1 MNTKTLGYSTMIV
14 SAALMGCVGLFA
26 RNINTSGDVIAFTR
40 MCVGAIC
47 ILMIMSYQGKALMLK
62 ATKLTPA
69 VIASGA
75 CLGLCL
81 AAYVSATKYTSL
93 ANAVFLIYT
102 GPVISTILAAIFL
115 KEKISKLTAA
125 LLTAVFIG
133 CLFIIGIIGFN
144 ESGGLTLT
152 LSFSKEN
159 FIGDMLGLASG
170 LGYGMYLFLSRY
182 RTDVG
187 SDSRSFFNFLFGA
200 LAIAIYFVISPPS
213 LAEMDT
219 SSWIWLISMGFFIG
233 FGALS
238 LLTVAAK
245 HLKAAEL
252 ACVSYFETVVG
263 AGIGIMVF
271 SESMTTLQFIGGA
284 LVIAGGMGEIINS
297 VRKKRNNAA
306 EVEAEAVPATV
317 TAQEPAK

>member
-14 SAALMGCVGLFA
+14 SAILMGCVGLFA

-40 MCVGAIC
+40 MTVGAIC
-47 ILMIMSYQGKALMLK
+47 IFGLMLYQGKSSLIK
-62 ATKLTPA
+62 ATKISPA
-69 VIASGA
+69 VIASGV
-75 CLGLCL
+75 CIGLCL
-81 AAYVSATKYTSL
+81 AAYVSSTQYTTL

-102 GPVISTILAAIFL
+102 GPVFSTILAAIFL

-133 CLFIIGIIGFN
+133 CLFIIGII
-144 ESGGLTLT
+144 SYTPTDGLVMS
-152 LSFSKEN
+152 LSFSKEH

-170 LGYGMYLFLSRY
+170 VGYGLYLFFSRY
-182 RTDVG
+182 RTDVS

-200 LAIAIYFVISPPS
+200 IAIGACFAVNPPS
-213 LAEMDT
+213 LAEMDS
-219 SSWIWLISMGFFIG
+219 SSWVWLIAMGFFIG

-252 ACVSYFETVVG
+252 ACVSYLETVVG
-263 AGIGIMVF
+263 AGIGIVMF
-271 SESMTTLQFIGGA
+271 SESLTVLQTFGGV
-284 LVIAGGMGEIINS
+284 LVIGGGMGEIIIS
-297 VRKKRNNAA
+297 MTKKRSALKK
-306 EVEAEAVPATV
+306 EQL
-317 TAQEPAK
+317 AQ

>member
-40 MCVGAIC
+40 MTVGAIC
-47 ILMIMSYQGKALMLK
+47 ILGLMFYQGKTSLIK
-62 ATKLTPA
+62 VTKITPT

-81 AAYVSATKYTSL
+81 AAYVSSTQYTTL

-102 GPVISTILAAIFL
+102 GPVFSTILAAIFL

-133 CLFIIGIIGFN
+133 CLFIIGIIN
-144 ESGGLTLT
+144 YSASAGLTIS
-152 LSFSKEN
+152 LSFAKEN

-170 LGYGMYLFLSRY
+170 VGYGLYLFFSRY
-182 RTDVG
+182 RTDVS

-200 LAIAIYFVISPPS
+200 VAIGVCFVVKPPS
-213 LAEMDT
+213 LADMNT

-233 FGALS
+233 FGALT
-238 LLTVAAK
+238 LLTIAAK

-252 ACVSYFETVVG
+252 ACVSYLETVVG
-263 AGIGIMVF
+263 AGIGIAMF
-271 SESMTTLQFIGGA
+271 GESLTLLQSLGGI
-284 LVIAGGMGEIINS
+284 LVIGGGMGEIVIS
-297 VRKKRNNAA
+297 MSKKRAA
-306 EVEAEAVPATV
+306 LKNGQLEH
-317 TAQEPAK
+317 

>member
-40 MCVGAIC
+40 MTVGAIC
-47 ILMIMSYQGKALMLK
+47 VFALMFHQQK
-62 ATKLTPA
+62 TMQIKSTKLTPS

-81 AAYVSATKYTSL
+81 AAYVSSTQYTTL

-102 GPVISTILAAIFL
+102 GPVFSTILAAIFL
-115 KEKISKLTAA
+115 KEKISKLTAG

-133 CLFIIGIIGFN
+133 CLFIIGIIN
-144 ESGGLTLT
+144 YDSTNGLTVS

-170 LGYGMYLFLSRY
+170 VGYGLYLFFSRY

-187 SDSRSFFNFLFGA
+187 SDSRSFYNFLFGA
-200 LAIAIYFVISPPS
+200 IAIALCFTVNPPS
-213 LAEMDT
+213 LAKMDT
-219 SSWIWLISMGFFIG
+219 SSWVWLISMGIFIG

-238 LLTVAAK
+238 LLTIAAK

-263 AGIGIMVF
+263 AGIGISMF
-271 SESMTTLQFIGGA
+271 GESLTALQTLGGV
-284 LVIAGGMGEIINS
+284 LVIGGGMGEIVLS
-297 VRKKRNNAA
+297 MAKKHSTAKQA
-306 EVEAEAVPATV
+306 KATS
-317 TAQEPAK
+317 QQ

>member
-40 MCVGAIC
+40 MTVGAIC
-47 ILMIMSYQGKALMLK
+47 IFGLMFYQGKASLVK
-62 ATKLTPA
+62 ATKLSPT

-81 AAYVSATKYTSL
+81 AAYVSSTQYTTL

-102 GPVISTILAAIFL
+102 GPVFSTILAAIFL

-133 CLFIIGIIGFN
+133 CLFIIGIIN
-144 ESGGLTLT
+144 YNATDGLTVS

-170 LGYGMYLFLSRY
+170 VGYGLYLFFSRY
-182 RTDVG
+182 RTDVS

-200 LAIAIYFVISPPS
+200 VAIGVCFVVKPPS
-213 LAEMDT
+213 LADMNT

-233 FGALS
+233 FGALT
-238 LLTVAAK
+238 LLTIAAK

-252 ACVSYFETVVG
+252 ACVSYLETVVG
-263 AGIGIMVF
+263 AGIGIAMF
-271 SESMTTLQFIGGA
+271 GESLTVLQTLGGI
-284 LVIAGGMGEIINS
+284 LVIGGGMGEIVIS
-297 VRKKRNNAA
+297 MTKKRTAIKNAQL
-306 EVEAEAVPATV
+306 EH
-317 TAQEPAK
+317 

>member
-14 SAALMGCVGLFA
+14 SASLMGCVGLFA

-40 MCVGAIC
+40 MVVGALC
-47 ILMIMSYQGKALMLK
+47 ILGIMVYQRKAFQIK
-62 ATKLTPA
+62 GTRLTPA

-75 CLGLCL
+75 SLGLCL
-81 AAYVSATKYTSL
+81 AAYVSSTQHTTL

-102 GPVISTILAAIFL
+102 GPVFSTILAAIFL
-115 KEKISKLTAA
+115 KEKISKLTAS

-133 CLFIIGIIGFN
+133 CLFIIGIIN
-144 ESGGLTLT
+144 YDSQSGLSVS

-159 FIGDMLGLASG
+159 FLGDMLGLASG
-170 LGYGMYLFLSRY
+170 IGYGLYLFFSRY

-200 LAIAIYFVISPPS
+200 VAIAVCFLINPPS
-213 LAEMDT
+213 LAEMDS
-219 SSWIWLISMGFFIG
+219 SSWVWLISMGFFIG

-252 ACVSYFETVVG
+252 ACVSYLETVVG
-263 AGIGIMVF
+263 AGIGIAMF
-271 SESMTTLQFIGGA
+271 GESLTFLQTIGGI
-284 LVIAGGMGEIINS
+284 LVIGGGMGEIVFS
-297 VRKKRNNAA
+297 MAKKRG
-306 EVEAEAVPATV
+306 AVKETQP
-317 TAQEPAK
+317 EH

>member
-1 MNTKTLGYSTMIV
+1 MNTKTLGYTTMIV

-40 MCVGAIC
+40 MMVGAIC
-47 ILMIMSYQGKALMLK
+47 ILAILIYQGKANLIK
-62 ATKLTPA
+62 GTKLTPA

-81 AAYVSATKYTSL
+81 AAYVSSTKYTTL

-102 GPVISTILAAIFL
+102 GPVFSTILAAIFL
-115 KEKISKLTAA
+115 KEKISKLTGA

-133 CLFIIGIIGFN
+133 CLFIIGIISYSP
-144 ESGGLTLT
+144 EGGLTIS

-159 FIGDMLGLASG
+159 FLGDMLGLASG
-170 LGYGMYLFLSRY
+170 IGYGLYLFLSRY

-187 SDSRSFFNFLFGA
+187 SDSRSFFNFAFG
-200 LAIAIYFVISPPS
+200 AIAIGIFFVFNPPS

-219 SSWIWLISMGFFIG
+219 SSWVWLISMGFFIG

-238 LLTVAAK
+238 LLTIAAK

-252 ACVSYFETVVG
+252 ACVSYLETVVG
-263 AGIGIMVF
+263 AGIGIMMF
-271 SESMTTLQFIGGA
+271 GESLTALQTLGGI
-284 LVIAGGMGEIINS
+284 LVIGGGMGEIVFTMN
-297 VRKKRNNAA
+297 KKRQAKSAA
-306 EVEAEAVPATV
+306 VQAN
-317 TAQEPAK
+317 Q

>member
-1 MNTKTLGYSTMIV
+1 MNTKTLGYTTMIV

-40 MCVGAIC
+40 MTVGAIC
-47 ILMIMSYQGKALMLK
+47 ILGIMLYQGKAHLLK
-62 ATKLTPA
+62 GVKLTPA

-81 AAYVSATKYTSL
+81 AAYVSSTKYTTL

-102 GPVISTILAAIFL
+102 GPVFSTILAAIFL
-115 KEKISKLTAA
+115 KEKISKLTAG

-133 CLFIIGIIGFN
+133 CLFIIGIIN
-144 ESGGLTLT
+144 YTPEEGLSMT
-152 LSFSKEN
+152 LSFSQEN

-182 RTDVG
+182 RTDVS

-200 LAIAIYFVISPPS
+200 IAIAVFFMISPPS
-213 LAEMDT
+213 LADMDT

-238 LLTVAAK
+238 LLTIAAK

-252 ACVSYFETVVG
+252 ACVSYLETVVG
-263 AGIGIMVF
+263 AGIGIMMF
-271 SESMTTLQFIGGA
+271 GESLTALQTVGGI
-284 LVIAGGMGEIINS
+284 LVIGGGMGEIVFTMN
-297 VRKKRNNAA
+297 KRRQAKSAQAA
-306 EVEAEAVPATV
+306 QAN
-317 TAQEPAK
+317 Q

>member
-1 MNTKTLGYSTMIV
+1 MNTKTLGYTTMIV

-40 MCVGAIC
+40 MTVGALC
-47 ILMIMSYQGKALMLK
+47 ILAIMLYQGKAQLIK
-62 ATKLTPA
+62 QTKLSPS

-81 AAYVSATKYTSL
+81 AAYVSSTKYTTL

-102 GPVISTILAAIFL
+102 GPVFSTILAAIFL
-115 KEKISKLTAA
+115 KEKIAKLTAG

-133 CLFIIGIIGFN
+133 CLFIIGIIN
-144 ESGGLTLT
+144 YDAQSGLTVS

-170 LGYGMYLFLSRY
+170 LGYGLYLFFSRY

-200 LAIAIYFVISPPS
+200 LAIAIFFLMNPPS
-213 LAEMDT
+213 ISEMDS
-219 SSWIWLISMGFFIG
+219 SSWVWLISMGFFIG

-238 LLTVAAK
+238 LLTIAAK

-252 ACVSYFETVVG
+252 ACVSYLETVVG
-263 AGIGIMVF
+263 AGIGIMMF
-271 SESMTTLQFIGGA
+271 GESLTALQTLGGI
-284 LVIAGGMGEIINS
+284 LVIGGGMGEIVFTMS
-297 VRKKRNNAA
+297 KKRKSK
-306 EVEAEAVPATV
+306 
-317 TAQEPAK
+317 AKINPQPGH

>member
-1 MNTKTLGYSTMIV
+1 MNTKTLGYSTMII

-40 MCVGAIC
+40 MTVGAIC
-47 ILMIMSYQGKALMLK
+47 IFGLMMYQGKTALMK
-62 ATKLTPA
+62 ATKITPT

-81 AAYVSATKYTSL
+81 AAYVSSTQYTTL

-102 GPVISTILAAIFL
+102 GPVFSTILAAIFL

-133 CLFIIGIIGFN
+133 CLFIIGIIN
-144 ESGGLTLT
+144 YTPADGLTMS

-170 LGYGMYLFLSRY
+170 VGYGLYLFFSRY

-200 LAIAIYFVISPPS
+200 VAIGACFVVKPPS
-213 LAEMDT
+213 LADMDT

-238 LLTVAAK
+238 LLTIAAK

-252 ACVSYFETVVG
+252 ACVSYLETVVG
-263 AGIGIMVF
+263 AGIGIAMF
-271 SESMTTLQFIGGA
+271 GESLTMLQTLGGI
-284 LVIAGGMGEIINS
+284 LVIGGGMGEIVIS
-297 VRKKRNNAA
+297 MTKKHAA
-306 EVEAEAVPATV
+306 IKKEQPA
-317 TAQEPAK
+317 Q

>member
-1 MNTKTLGYSTMIV
+1 MNTKTLGYTTMIV

-40 MCVGAIC
+40 MTVGALC
-47 ILMIMSYQGKALMLK
+47 ILAIMLYQGKGALIK
-62 ATKLTPA
+62 QTKLSPS

-81 AAYVSATKYTSL
+81 AAYVSSTKYTTL

-102 GPVISTILAAIFL
+102 GPVFSTILAAIFL
-115 KEKISKLTAA
+115 KEKIAKLTAG

-133 CLFIIGIIGFN
+133 CLFIIGIIN
-144 ESGGLTLT
+144 YSPETGLTVS

-170 LGYGMYLFLSRY
+170 LGYGLYLFFSRY

-200 LAIAIYFVISPPS
+200 LAIAVFFLMNPPS
-213 LAEMDT
+213 LAEMDS
-219 SSWIWLISMGFFIG
+219 SSWVWLISMGFFIG

-238 LLTVAAK
+238 LLTIAAK

-252 ACVSYFETVVG
+252 ACVSYLETVVG
-263 AGIGIMVF
+263 AGIGIMMF
-271 SESMTTLQFIGGA
+271 GESLTALQTIGGI
-284 LVIAGGMGEIINS
+284 LVIGGGMGEIVFTMS
-297 VRKKRNNAA
+297 KRKNK
-306 EVEAEAVPATV
+306 V
-317 TAQEPAK
+317 AQTDAQLNH

>member
-40 MCVGAIC
+40 MTVGAIC
-47 ILMIMSYQGKALMLK
+47 VFALMLHQGK
-62 ATKLTPA
+62 TMLIKSTKLTPS

-81 AAYVSATKYTSL
+81 AAYVSSTQHTTL

-102 GPVISTILAAIFL
+102 GPVFSTILAAIFL
-115 KEKISKLTAA
+115 KEKISKLTAG

-133 CLFIIGIIGFN
+133 CLFIIGIIN
-144 ESGGLTLT
+144 YDSTSGLTVS

-170 LGYGMYLFLSRY
+170 VGYGLYLFFSRY
-182 RTDVG
+182 RTDVS
-187 SDSRSFFNFLFGA
+187 SDSRSFYNFLFGA
-200 LAIAIYFVISPPS
+200 VAIALCFTVNPPS
-213 LAEMDT
+213 LAKMDT
-219 SSWIWLISMGFFIG
+219 SSWVWLISMGFFIG

-238 LLTVAAK
+238 LLTIAAK

-263 AGIGIMVF
+263 AGIGISMF
-271 SESMTTLQFIGGA
+271 GESLTALQTLGGI
-284 LVIAGGMGEIINS
+284 LVIAGGMGEIVLS
-297 VRKKRNNAA
+297 MAKKHSNAKQA
-306 EVEAEAVPATV
+306 KAT
-317 TAQEPAK
+317 TQQ

>member
-40 MCVGAIC
+40 MTVGAIC
-47 ILMIMSYQGKALMLK
+47 ILGLMFYQGKTSLIK
-62 ATKLTPA
+62 TTKITST

-81 AAYVSATKYTSL
+81 AAYVSATQYTTL

-102 GPVISTILAAIFL
+102 GPVFSTILAAIFL
-115 KEKISKLTAA
+115 KEKISKLTAS

-133 CLFIIGIIGFN
+133 CLFIIGIIN
-144 ESGGLTLT
+144 YSASDGLTVS

-170 LGYGMYLFLSRY
+170 VGYGLYLFFSRY
-182 RTDVG
+182 RTDVS

-200 LAIAIYFVISPPS
+200 VAIGVCFVVKPPS
-213 LAEMDT
+213 LADMNT

-233 FGALS
+233 FGALT
-238 LLTVAAK
+238 LLTIAAK

-252 ACVSYFETVVG
+252 ACVSYLETVVG
-263 AGIGIMVF
+263 AGIGIAMF
-271 SESMTTLQFIGGA
+271 GESLTLLQSIGGI
-284 LVIAGGMGEIINS
+284 LVIGGGMGEIVIS
-297 VRKKRNNAA
+297 MTKKRVALKNSQL
-306 EVEAEAVPATV
+306 EH
-317 TAQEPAK
+317 

>member
-40 MCVGAIC
+40 MTVGAIC
-47 ILMIMSYQGKALMLK
+47 IFGLMFYQGKSSLIK
-62 ATKLTPA
+62 ATKLSPT

-81 AAYVSATKYTSL
+81 AAYVSSTQYTTL

-102 GPVISTILAAIFL
+102 GPVFSTILAAIFL

-133 CLFIIGIIGFN
+133 CLFIIGIIN
-144 ESGGLTLT
+144 YNATDGLTVS

-170 LGYGMYLFLSRY
+170 VGYGLYLFFSRY
-182 RTDVG
+182 RTDVS

-200 LAIAIYFVISPPS
+200 VAIGVCFVVKPPS
-213 LAEMDT
+213 LAEMNT

-233 FGALS
+233 FGALT
-238 LLTVAAK
+238 LLTIAAK

-252 ACVSYFETVVG
+252 ACVSYLETVVG
-263 AGIGIMVF
+263 AGIGIAMF
-271 SESMTTLQFIGGA
+271 GESLTVLQTLGGI
-284 LVIAGGMGEIINS
+284 LVIGGGMGEIVIS
-297 VRKKRNNAA
+297 MTKKRTAIKNAQP
-306 EVEAEAVPATV
+306 EH
-317 TAQEPAK
+317 

>member
-1 MNTKTLGYSTMIV
+1 
-14 SAALMGCVGLFA
+14 MGCVGLFA

-40 MCVGAIC
+40 MTVGALC
-47 ILMIMSYQGKALMLK
+47 ILAIMLYQGKWALIK
-62 ATKLTPA
+62 QTKLSPA

-81 AAYVSATKYTSL
+81 AAYVSSTKYTTL

-102 GPVISTILAAIFL
+102 GPVFSTILAAIFL
-115 KEKISKLTAA
+115 KEKIAKLTAG

-133 CLFIIGIIGFN
+133 CLFIIGIIN
-144 ESGGLTLT
+144 YDPQSGLTVS

-170 LGYGMYLFLSRY
+170 LGYGLYLFFSRY

-200 LAIAIYFVISPPS
+200 LAIAVFFLMNPPS
-213 LAEMDT
+213 LSEMDT
-219 SSWIWLISMGFFIG
+219 SSWVWLISMGFFIG

-238 LLTVAAK
+238 LLTIAAK

-252 ACVSYFETVVG
+252 ACVSYLETVVG
-263 AGIGIMVF
+263 AGIGIMMF
-271 SESMTTLQFIGGA
+271 GESLTALQTLGGI
-284 LVIAGGMGEIINS
+284 LVIGGGMGEIVFTMS
-297 VRKKRNNAA
+297 KKRKAA
-306 EVEAEAVPATV
+306 QNTD
-317 TAQEPAK
+317 AQLDH